1 MSDENR
7 NTITYDED
15 WQNVSVPEYP
25 VIAEKTE
32 DEAFEDEDSEN
43 NERKKKVRT
52 KRNNYPK
59 QYLVTFQLI
68 ICLAIALAAFILK
81 GIGGE
86 IYPVVKDWYI
96 TQLNS
101 SVIFDSSNEIDFDN
115 IFGAATSDEA
125 KGS

>member
-7 NTITYDED
+7 NTITYDDD

-25 VIAEKTE
+25 EVSENSD
-32 DEAFEDEDSEN
+32 DEAFENESAEN
-43 NERKKKVRT
+43 NQQKQKIRIKK
-52 KRNNYPK
+52 NNYPK

-68 ICLAIALAAFILK
+68 ICLAIAVIAFIFK

-86 IYPVVKDWYI
+86 IYSTVKEWYF

-101 SVIFDSSNEIDFDN
+101 SVIFDNSNGFNFDN
-115 IFGAATSDEA
+115 IFGTATSDEA
-125 KGS
+125 KNS